1 MKQNSWNMQR
11 DQGRVFELWTW
22 LTLLAM
28 VGACLGA
35 WLFLFIL
42 KALQA

>member
-1 MKQNSWNMQR
+1 MEQNSWKMQQ
-11 DQGRVFELWTW
+11 DQGRVFKLWTW
-22 LTLLAM
+22 LTLLA
-28 VGACLGA
+28 VAGACLGT